1 MTLTVSEDIQT
12 HPPTPA
18 APEGDRPIEEEL
30 KALVQQ
36 SALAEVGAIDPRKV
50 HLFRGPH
57 GVLRCTIDGL
67 KTVLRAKVVR
77 AFPITEDSHWIN
89 VLDAKNKEVCL
100 IEDPTQ
106 LDPES
111 RRLVEE
117 ELERFYRVSII
128 RRIVNIVQDY
138 RTLYWYVET
147 DRGPRDFVIRWTA
160 DTVNWRTANELLLTD
175 IDTNRFRIPDITQLD
190 KASLNYLSVLF

>member
-1 MTLTVSEDIQT
+1 VTITVSEDTQT

-18 APEGDRPIEEEL
+18 AAEGDRPIEEEL

-36 SALAEVGAIDPRKV
+36 SALAEVGAIDPARV
-50 HLFRGPH
+50 RLFRGPQS
-57 GVLRCTIDGL
+57 VLRCTIDGL
-67 KTVLRAKVVR
+67 KSVLRAKVVR
-77 AFPITEDSHWIN
+77 AFPISEDTHWIN

-106 LDPES
+106 LDPQS
-111 RRLVEE
+111 RRLVDE

-128 RRIVNIVQDY
+128 QRIVNIVQDY

-160 DTVNWRTANELLLTD
+160 DTVNWRSANELLLMD
-175 IDTNRFRIPDITQLD
+175 IDTNRFRIPDVTKLD
-190 KASLNYLSVLF
+190 KASLKHLSVLF

>member
-1 MTLTVSEDIQT
+1 MTLTIPEDTQT
-12 HPPTPA
+12 DPSLD
-18 APEGDRPIEEEL
+18 EQL
-30 KALVQQ
+30 KALVHQ
-36 SALAEVGAIDPRKV
+36 SALAEVGAIDPAQVR
-50 HLFRGPH
+50 LFRGPH
-57 GVLRCTIDGL
+57 GVLRCTVDGL

-111 RRLVEE
+111 RRLVHE

-128 RRIVNIVQDY
+128 QRIVNIVQDY

-160 DTVNWRTANELLLTD
+160 DTVNWRSANELLLMD
-175 IDTNRFRIPDITQLD
+175 VDTNRFRIPDVTKLD
-190 KASLNYLSVLF
+190 KSSLARLTVLF

>member
-1 MTLTVSEDIQT
+1 MTATISDDTQTDPSLDED
-12 HPPTPA
+12 
-18 APEGDRPIEEEL
+18 L
-30 KALVQQ
+30 KALVHH
-36 SALAEVGAIDPRKV
+36 SALAEIGAIDPSQV

-57 GVLRCTIDGL
+57 GVLRCTIDGV

-77 AFPITEDSHWIN
+77 AFPVTADTHWIN

-106 LDPES
+106 LDADS
-111 RRLVEE
+111 QVLVEQ

-128 RRIVNIVQDY
+128 LRIVNIVQDY

-160 DTVNWRTANELLLTD
+160 DTVNWRSANELLLMD
-175 IDTNRFRIPDITQLD
+175 IDTNRFRIPDVTKLD
-190 KASLNYLSVLF
+190 KASLNRLNVLF